1 MEKAAR
7 YLNTQQK
14 EFHKTITGLCERK
27 AVWQVWS
34 DFLECSAIAIS
45 NCLDRSGEIHDKRE
59 GQYLRIIRGYKEQE
73 QLGLCRLLGYVRD
86 ALEENPEQDFLGDMY
101 MALNLNSHWHG
112 QFFTPYHVSHFMAR
126 VTISK
131 DDETL
136 RERGWIGLNDPACG
150 AGSLLI
156 AARNVCLAEGIG
168 YRQVL
173 FTAQDVDRVVALMC
187 YIQLSLLGCAGYV
200 VVGDSL
206 LHPVASMG
214 STLLPAFSPQ
224 HEVWFTPMFY
234 DEVWQGRIQCAWLSL
249 LLREAFD
256 RETLPKVATKTEGTN
271 AENSVTAQ
279 DVSVPKNED
288 ENNSELLADQNGQLR
303 MF

>member
-1 MEKAAR
+1 
-7 YLNTQQK
+7 
-14 EFHKTITGLCERK
+14 
-27 AVWQVWS
+27 
-34 DFLECSAIAIS
+34 
-45 NCLDRSGEIHDKRE
+45 
-59 GQYLRIIRGYKEQE
+59 
-73 QLGLCRLLGYVRD
+73 
-86 ALEENPEQDFLGDMY
+86 
-101 MALNLNSHWHG
+101 MAK
-112 QFFTPYHVSHFMAR
+112 

-156 AARNVCLAEGIG
+156 AARNVCLDEGIG
-168 YRQVL
+168 YRRVL

-214 STLLPAFSPQ
+214 SALLPAFSPQ

-249 LLREAFD
+249 LLREAFGKK
-256 RETLPKVATKTEGTN
+256 TLSKAAPEAGDAN
-271 AENSVTAQ
+271 AENSGTAQ
-279 DVSVPKNED
+279 DVSMPKD
-288 ENNSELLADQNGQLR
+288 EGEYDSELLADQSGQLR

>member
-1 MEKAAR
+1 MAKATR
-7 YLNTQQK
+7 HLRENQK
-14 EFHKTITGLCERK
+14 EFYKTITGLCERK

-45 NCLDRSGEIHDKRE
+45 NCFDQAGEIHDKRE
-59 GQYLRIIRGYKEQE
+59 QRYLQIIRGYKEQE
-73 QLGLCRLLGYVRD
+73 QLGLCRLLGYVRE

-112 QFFTPYHVSHFMAR
+112 QFFTPYHVSHFMAK

-156 AARNVCLAEGIG
+156 AARNVCRDEGIG
-168 YRQVL
+168 YQRVL

-234 DEVWQGRIQCAWLSL
+234 DEIWQGRIQCAWLSL

-256 RETLPKVATKTEGTN
+256 KKARPEIAAEAEDAHAVDSVA
-271 AENSVTAQ
+271 VQ
-279 DVSVPKNED
+279 DVSAPKDED
-288 ENNSELLADQNGQLR
+288 EYDSELLADQSGQLR

>member
-1 MEKAAR
+1 MAKAAR

-45 NCLDRSGEIHDKRE
+45 NCLDQSGEIHDKRE
-59 GQYLRIIRGYKEQE
+59 QRYLQIIKGYREQE
-73 QLGLCRLLGYVRD
+73 QHGLCCLLGYVEE

-112 QFFTPYHVSHFMAR
+112 QFFTPYHVSHFMAK

-131 DDETL
+131 EDETL
-136 RERGWIGLNDPACG
+136 REHGWIGLNDPACG

-249 LLREAFD
+249 LLREAFGK
-256 RETLPKVATKTEGTN
+256 ETLPKAAPEAGTTN
-271 AENSVTAQ
+271 AENNGTSQ
-279 DVSVPKNED
+279 GVSVPKD
-288 ENNSELLADQNGQLR
+288 EGEYDSELLADQSGQLR

>member
-1 MEKAAR
+1 MAKATR
-7 YLNTQQK
+7 HLRENQK
-14 EFHKTITGLCERK
+14 EFYKTITGLCERK

-45 NCLDRSGEIHDKRE
+45 NCFDQAGEIHDKRE
-59 GQYLRIIRGYKEQE
+59 QRYLQIIRGYKEQE

-86 ALEENPEQDFLGDMY
+86 ALEENPDQDFLGDMY

-112 QFFTPYHVSHFMAR
+112 QFFTPYHVSHFMAK

-156 AARNVCLAEGIG
+156 AARNVCFDEGIG
-168 YRQVL
+168 YRRVL

-206 LHPVASMG
+206 LNPVSSIG

-234 DEVWQGRIQCAWLSL
+234 DEIWQGRIQCAWLSL

-256 RETLPKVATKTEGTN
+256 KKARPEIAAEAEDAHAVDSVA
-271 AENSVTAQ
+271 VQ
-279 DVSVPKNED
+279 DVSAPKDED
-288 ENNSELLADQNGQLR
+288 EYDSELLADQSGQLR